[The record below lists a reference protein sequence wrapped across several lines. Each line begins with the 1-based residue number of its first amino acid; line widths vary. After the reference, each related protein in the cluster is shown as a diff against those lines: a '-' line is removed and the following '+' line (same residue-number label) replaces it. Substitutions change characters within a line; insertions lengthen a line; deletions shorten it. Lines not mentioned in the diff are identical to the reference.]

1 MIIWEVYDYD
11 VPVNRRFYTSLS
23 SAIRFLF
30 TVCKRAGAI
39 PHNSWSEPVLRAWRC
54 DYDGSQQLMF
64 VSNGELVSHHE
75 GLPNI
80 NVTVGSIQRM
90 LESHML
96 SEGINIEEKPAS
108 GPGCCE

>member
-1 MIIWEVYDYD
+1 MILWEVYDYD
-11 VPVNRRFYTSLS
+11 VPVNRRFYTSLQP
-23 SAIRFLF
+23 AVKFLF

-39 PHNSWSEPVLRAWRC
+39 PHKAWSEPVVRAWRT
-54 DYDGSQQLMF
+54 DHDGPQQLMF

-80 NVTVGSIQRM
+80 NVTVGSIRRT

-96 SEGINIEEKPAS
+96 QNGIKIEEKPAN